1 MIITVLSKDKI
12 SLSMFV
18 DFYKTLYDSSAEVL
32 DLNTLISSDMLDSIV
47 RNAIGTNLDRATSES
62 AAFLIKLKTKKS
74 MIVEELPTEIKFKS
88 DYIVQFD
95 LFSTKPEV
103 LKDRDGKFAPIL
115 ERWEANIEKMNK
127 QG

>member
-18 DFYKTLYDSSAEVL
+18 DFYKTLYDSSVEVL

-74 MIVEELPTEIKFKS
+74 MTVEELPTEIKLKS

>member
-74 MIVEELPTEIKFKS
+74 MTVEELPTEIKFKS

>member
-1 MIITVLSKDKI
+1 
-12 SLSMFV
+12 MFV

-74 MIVEELPTEIKFKS
+74 MTVEELPTEIKFKS